1 MADWRAGTV
10 VSFERLSPV
19 LALFR
24 LRPEAGRA
32 FPDYHAGQYIAL
44 RREDCKL
51 TKRVVGEDKKPHYV
65 PDLDAEGR
73 HRVGTVA
80 HSYSI
85 SSAPFETREGGELE
99 FYVVLEKGENEYPG
113 RLTESFF
120 RLEPGGDDKVGY
132 VERIAG
138 DFTLDKRAAE
148 ARSVVMVGTGTGLAP
163 FAAMIKQLDHEA
175 AAGRRSDVRYTLLHA
190 NRTFEELAHHQAF
203 LDIEQAQ
210 RIDFAYL
217 ASVSRPTER
226 DRQDARL
233 GQGRANNVLRH
244 LLGLPLREEEELS
257 EAEAAG
263 GEAAAAAR
271 TALQRTTR
279 PTLPAAVSLDAL
291 RARLEPGATVVL
303 TCGNP
308 SSMEDIKRVADRAG
322 FRFEKEDWKLVLPS
336 KT

>member
-1 MADWRAGTV
+1 MADWRSGKV
-10 VSFERLSPV
+10 VSFELLSPV

-24 LRPEAGRA
+24 LQPEDGRA
-32 FPDYHAGQYIAL
+32 FPDYKAGQYIAL

-51 TKRVVGEDKKPHYV
+51 TKRVMGEDGKPHYV
-65 PDLDAEGR
+65 PDLDDQG
-73 HRVGTVA
+73 HQRVGSVA

-85 SSAPFETREGGELE
+85 SSAPFETREKGDLE

-138 DFTLDKRAAE
+138 DFTLEKRAAGL
-148 ARSVVMVGTGTGLAP
+148 RSVLMVGTGTGLAP

-175 AAGRRSDVRYTLLHA
+175 ASGHRSDVSYTLLHA
-190 NRTFEELAHHQAF
+190 NRTFEELAHHAAF
-203 LDIEQAQ
+203 LAIEEAQ
-210 RIDFAYL
+210 RIDFTYV
-217 ASVSRPTER
+217 ASVSRPTAR
-226 DRQDARL
+226 DRQDGRL

-244 LLGLPLREEEELS
+244 VLGLPLREEEELR
-257 EAEAAG
+257 EAEAGGADVAG
-263 GEAAAAAR
+263 AR
-271 TALQRTTR
+271 TALERVTR
-279 PTLPAAVSLDAL
+279 PALPAATSLEHL
-291 RARLEPGATVVL
+291 RQRLEPGATVIL

-308 SSMEDIKRVADRAG
+308 SSMEDIKSVAEGAG

-336 KT
+336 KA

>member
-1 MADWRAGTV
+1 MADWRTGTV
-10 VSFERLSPV
+10 VSFELLSPV

-32 FPDYHAGQYIAL
+32 FPEYLAGQYIAL

-65 PDLDAEGR
+65 PDLDEQGR
-73 HRVGTVA
+73 QRVGSVA

-138 DFTLDKRAAE
+138 DFTLAKRAAGL
-148 ARSVVMVGTGTGLAP
+148 RSVVMVGTGTGLAP

-175 AAGRRSDVRYTLLHA
+175 AAGHRSDVRYTLLHA

-203 LDIEQAQ
+203 LTIEEAK

-217 ASVSRPTER
+217 ASVSRPSER

-263 GEAAAAAR
+263 GEGAAAAR

-279 PTLPAAVSLDAL
+279 PTLPAAADAAAL

-308 SSMEDIKRVADRAG
+308 SSMEDIKRVAERAG